1 MSMFDRL
8 GQSAQQQP
16 QGKSREEALR
26 EIKADP
32 VGVLRQHGLNVPAG
46 ITDPMQ
52 MIQQL
57 KANPIQFLQ
66 RAGFNV
72 PNNLNDPNAI
82 IQHLMNS
89 GQISQQRYEQA
100 RQMAAQFK
108 R

>member
-1 MSMFDRL
+1 MRMNNPMM
-8 GQSAQQQP
+8 GA
-16 QGKSREEALR
+16 
-26 EIKADP
+26 
-32 VGVLRQHGLNVPAG
+32 N
-46 ITDPMQ
+46 PMQ
-52 MIQQL
+52 MVQQL

-72 PNNLNDPNAI
+72 PNNLNDPNQI
-82 IQHLMNS
+82 IQYLMNS

>member
-1 MSMFDRL
+1 MNNPLM
-8 GQSAQQQP
+8 
-16 QGKSREEALR
+16 
-26 EIKADP
+26 
-32 VGVLRQHGLNVPAG
+32 G
-46 ITDPMQ
+46 INPMQ

-100 RQMAAQFK
+100 RQMAAQF
-108 R
+108 RR

>member
-1 MSMFDRL
+1 MRTNPMM
-8 GQSAQQQP
+8 GM
-16 QGKSREEALR
+16 
-26 EIKADP
+26 
-32 VGVLRQHGLNVPAG
+32 N
-46 ITDPMQ
+46 PMQ

-57 KANPIQFLQ
+57 QANPIQFLQ

-89 GQISQQRYEQA
+89 GQISQQNYERA
-100 RQMAAQFK
+100 RQMVAQFK